1 MTATSPL
8 QFGQDLPP
16 APTRVFL
23 IPKGKLRVLL
33 LTLITKRKRV
43 LFVFLLL
50 EEIQC
55 ESILTLS
62 KANNG

>member
-1 MTATSPL
+1 MTTTSPL
-8 QFGQDLPP
+8 QFGRDLPS
-16 APTRVFL
+16 APTRVVP

-33 LTLITKRKRV
+33 LILITKRKRV

-62 KANNG
+62 KANSG